1 MPIGQSWAIAL
12 LGLEGHLVEVAA
24 DIAMGLPK
32 TTLIGRP
39 DATLSESRDRV
50 RAAVT
55 NSGETFPNRKLTLGL
70 SPADLP
76 KAGSH
81 YDLAIA
87 CAVLAATEVLPAEA
101 LRQIVLVGELGLDGT
116 VREAHGTLAMTV
128 AAAQAGFRR
137 IVVPELNAGEA
148 RLVPDVTIFGV
159 RSLRQVIAVL
169 RGDEIPDEPA
179 PRPAPRLHGGPADR
193 LHGPDLRDVV
203 GQHDGRRAIEV
214 AAAGGHNVFLIGP
227 PGSGKTMLA
236 ERLPGLLPDL
246 STGDSLEVSA
256 LHSMAGVLPADG
268 GLVVRPPFVAPHH
281 SASLVSLVGGGSG
294 VPRPGAISCAHRGTL
309 FIDEAAEMHRQT
321 LDALRAPLESG
332 YVEVHRAGAVGRFPA
347 RFMLVLASNPC
358 PCGQHGARSA
368 TCECGRGE
376 VHRYSLRISPPI
388 RDRLDVHR
396 EIRAETVRSTDELR
410 AAGSESTAE
419 VAARVAE
426 ARDRQAFRYLRCGA
440 RLNSELPGGVLRR
453 DFPLDD
459 SQLGRLEQL
468 QADGKLTNRGAD
480 RVARLA
486 WTVAD
491 LAGADRPT
499 GDHLEEAIQLRTG
512 QLLTGPGRA
521 RDLRSGAA

>member
-1 MPIGQSWAIAL
+1 MSIGQSWAIAL
-12 LGLEGHLVEVAA
+12 LGLEGHMVEVAA

-39 DATLSESRDRV
+39 DATLSEARDRV

-101 LRQIVLVGELGLDGT
+101 LLRTVLVGELGLDGT

-128 AAAQAGFRR
+128 AAAQAGFGR

-148 RLVPDVTIFGV
+148 RLVPAITIFGV

-169 RGDEIPDEPA
+169 RGDEIPDEPP
-179 PRPAPRLHGGPADR
+179 PRPAPRLRGGPHDR
-193 LHGPDLRDVV
+193 MPRSDLRDVI
-203 GQHDGRRAIEV
+203 GQLDGRRAIEV
-214 AAAGGHNVFLIGP
+214 AAAGGHNLFLKGP

-246 STGDSLEVSA
+246 STDDSLEVSA

-268 GLVVRPPFVAPHH
+268 GLVTRPPFVAPHH

-294 VPRPGAISCAHRGTL
+294 QPRPGAISCAHRGTL

-321 LDALRAPLESG
+321 LDALRSPLESG
-332 YVEVHRAGAVGRFPA
+332 QVEVHRAGAVGRFPA
-347 RFMLVLASNPC
+347 RFMLALAANPC
-358 PCGQHGARSA
+358 PCGQYGARSV
-368 TCECGRGE
+368 TCQCSRSD
-376 VHRYSLRISPPI
+376 VHRYGMRISAPI
-388 RDRLDVHR
+388 RDRLDIHR
-396 EIRAETVRSTDELR
+396 DVRAESVRTTADLL
-410 AAGSESTAE
+410 AAASESTVE

-426 ARDRQAFRYLRCGA
+426 ARDRQALRYLGCGA
-440 RLNSELPGGVLRR
+440 RLNSDVPSGVLRR
-453 DFPLDD
+453 EFPLAAPE
-459 SQLGRLEQL
+459 LELLEGL
-468 QADGKLTNRGAD
+468 QAAGELTNRGVD

-486 WTVAD
+486 WTLAD
-491 LAGADRPT
+491 LAGVNRPD
-499 GDHLEEAIQLRTG
+499 GDHVHEAIQLRTRRV
-512 QLLTGPGRA
+512 LTA
-521 RDLRSGAA
+521 RGETRDIRGVA